1 VDVPIAKSLQEDE
14 LKKFALMLSAALW
27 TLPSLAQPVP
37 VPTPTPTV
45 SAVPSA
51 PTIAAK
57 SYILLDANSG
67 RVLAEGNADER
78 LPPASLTKL
87 MTSYVLSYE
96 LEQGHVH
103 NDDMVTISKGAWTQN
118 PAFKDSSLM
127 FIQVGTQ
134 VKLHDLH
141 QGIVV
146 SSGNDATVAVAEYLA
161 GGEDAF
167 ADVMNQH
174 AKRLGMTNTHFVNS
188 HGLPD
193 PQHYTTAR
201 DLALLSQ
208 AIIKFPNEYALY
220 KETEFTY
227 NNIRQ
232 YNRNGLLKRDPSVD
246 GLKTGHTQEAGYC
259 LVSSAQRDGMRLIT
273 VLMGADSIAAR
284 ERETEKL
291 LAYGFRYFET
301 TPVYRAGA
309 EIAQP
314 RIWGGSKD
322 KIKLGVDQDIY
333 LTIPRGK
340 RDALQASMNVD
351 KYLHA
356 PVQEKQV
363 VGEMEVSLDGQV
375 IQKAP
380 LIALE
385 TVDKAGIFGR
395 IWDALVLFFT
405 KLLSK

>member
-1 VDVPIAKSLQEDE
+1 M
-14 LKKFALMLSAALW
+14 KKFALMLSA
-27 TLPSLAQPVP
+27 TLLSLPVLAQPA
-37 VPTPTPTV
+37 PTPIVNPTV
-45 SAVPSA
+45 TAVPSA
-51 PTIAAK
+51 PAIAAK
-57 SYILLDANSG
+57 SYIMIDADSG
-67 RVLAEGNADER
+67 RVLMEGNADER

-103 NDDMVTISKGAWTQN
+103 NDDMVTISKSAWTQN

-146 SSGNDATVAVAEYLA
+146 SSGNDASMAVAEYLA
-161 GGEDAF
+161 GSEDAF
-167 ADVMNQH
+167 AQVMNQH
-174 AKRLGMTNTHFVNS
+174 AQRLGMSNTHFVNS

-193 PQHYTTAR
+193 PEHYTTAR

-208 AIIKFPNEYALY
+208 AIIKYPNEYALY

-227 NNIRQ
+227 NNIHQ

-259 LVSSAQRDGMRLIT
+259 LVSSAKRNGMRLIT
-273 VLMGADSIAAR
+273 VVMGADSIAAR
-284 ERETEKL
+284 ERETEKM

-301 TPVYRAGA
+301 TPVYHAGA
-309 EIAQP
+309 EVAQP
-314 RIWGGSKD
+314 RIWGGD
-322 KIKLGVDQDIY
+322 KNTIRLGVDQDLF
-333 LTIPRGK
+333 LTVPRGK
-340 RDALQASMNVD
+340 REALQASMNVD

-380 LIALE
+380 LVALE
-385 TVDKAGIFGR
+385 TVEKGGIFGR

-405 KLLSK
+405 KLLS